1 MAKQFSTFQFVGK
14 VGTLVGMKG
23 KNGSAY
29 IRTLVT
35 PSNPKTAAQTDQR
48 VKMSLAGQMS
58 KLTPQALLVGMSND
72 KRMRRPHFTGNIARN
87 AVVTT
92 SNNQRAAKIDP
103 ALVLF
108 SDGAAATLRT
118 EPVVTTR
125 PDSVSVEVASTAYE
139 NTGLVSVVIVAAFAD
154 ANGQVVNISGGTV
167 TENQTSVVIAAP
179 TNFSRVNVYYI
190 PVVMAEGTDNVSYQ
204 RVVTMLQQDA
214 SYQSIANISA
224 TGSIVYRRSVYL
236 STYTPGA

>member
-1 MAKQFSTFQFVGK
+1 MAKQFSTFQFTGK

-35 PSNPKTAAQTDQR
+35 PANPKTSAQTDQR

-72 KRMRRPHFTGNIARN
+72 KRMRRPNFTGNIARN

-92 SNNQRAAKIDP
+92 INDQRAAKIDP

-108 SDGAAATLRT
+108 SDGPAA
-118 EPVVTTR
+118 VVESNPMEVTAKTAVVEFIVEGKVFEG
-125 PDSVSVEVASTAYE
+125 DIVS
-139 NTGLVSVVIVAAFAD
+139 LIIVAAFAD
-154 ANGQVVNISGGTV
+154 ANGRVVNIGST
-167 TENQTSVVIAAP
+167 TATQNSLSPEIAAP
-179 TNFSRVNVYYI
+179 NGYSRVNVYYI

-204 RVVTMLQQDA
+204 RVVNMLAQDA
-214 SYQSIANISA
+214 SYQALATISA
-224 TGSIVYRRSVYL
+224 TGSIVYRRSEFL

>member
-72 KRMRRPHFTGNIARN
+72 KRMRRPNFTGNIARN

-92 SNNQRAAKIDP
+92 VNNQRAAKIDP

-108 SDGAAATLRT
+108 SDGTAAPLT
-118 EPVVTTR
+118 ERPTVNTR
-125 PDSVSVEVASTAYE
+125 PDSIAVEVATTVFD
-139 NTGLVSVVIVAAFAD
+139 NTGVVSVIAVAAFAD
-154 ANGQVVNISGGTV
+154 ANGRVVNINSGTI
-167 TENQTSVVIAAP
+167 TENQTTARIAAP
-179 TNFSRVNVYYI
+179 DGYSRVNVYYI
-190 PVVMAEGTDNVSYQ
+190 PVMMAEGTDNVSYQ
-204 RVVTMLQQDA
+204 RVINMLQQDA
-214 SYQSIANISA
+214 SYQALATISA
-224 TGSIVYRRSVYL
+224 TGSIVYRRSVFL

>member
-72 KRMRRPHFTGNIARN
+72 KRMRRPNFTGNIARN

-92 SNNQRAAKIDP
+92 VNNVLTAKIDP
-103 ALVLF
+103 ALVSF
-108 SDGAAATLRT
+108 SEGATYPLGFDALT
-118 EPVVTTR
+118 VT
-125 PDSVSVEVASTAYE
+125 AQA
-139 NTGLVSVVIVAAFAD
+139 NSVVVAGRNVFPSETVTAIIAIAAFAD
-154 ANGQVVNISGGTV
+154 ANGKVTSIAAGTLISAAP
-167 TENQTSVVIAAP
+167 EAEIAAP
-179 TNFSRVNVYYI
+179 TGYSRVNVYYV
-190 PVVMAEGTDNVSYQ
+190 PVVRAEGATNVSYQ
-204 RVVTMLQQDA
+204 HAVDMVNADHGYA
-214 SYQSIANISA
+214 SIAEISQ
-224 TGSIVYRRSVYL
+224 TGAIEYRRSVYIN
-236 STYTPGA
+236 SYEPGA

>member
-1 MAKQFSTFQFVGK
+1 MAKQFSTFQFTGK

-35 PSNPKTAAQTDQR
+35 PANPKTPAQTDQR

-58 KLTPQALLVGMSND
+58 KLTPQALLVGMSTE
-72 KRMRRPHFTGNIARN
+72 KRMRRPNFTGNIARN

-92 SNNQRAAKIDP
+92 IDNQRAAKIDP

-108 SDGAAATLRT
+108 SDGAASLFDSRNLT
-118 EPVVTTR
+118 VTAKPT
-125 PDSVSVEVASTAYE
+125 SVQSVIDEAGFNET
-139 NTGLVSVVIVAAFAD
+139 LVSVLVVAAFAD
-154 ANGQVVNISGGTV
+154 ANGLVMSIVGDTITADNL
-167 TENQTSVVIAAP
+167 TSVIAAP
-179 TNFSRVNVYYI
+179 QGYSRVNVYYI
-190 PVVMAEGTDNVSYQ
+190 PVEMAEGTDHVSYQ
-204 RVVTMLQQDA
+204 RVVNMLAADA
-214 SYQSIANISA
+214 SYQTLAKISA
-224 TGSIVYRRSVYL
+224 TGSIVYRRSEFL

>member
-72 KRMRRPHFTGNIARN
+72 KRMRRPNFTGNIARN

-92 SNNQRAAKIDP
+92 IDGQRAAKIDP
-103 ALVLF
+103 AHVLF
-108 SDGAAATLRT
+108 SDGAAAMVDANQITIT
-118 EPVVTTR
+118 AHVADVEIIAQPNAFANDVVTLIM
-125 PDSVSVEVASTAYE
+125 V
-139 NTGLVSVVIVAAFAD
+139 LAFAD
-154 ANGQVVNISGGTV
+154 VNGRVTNIVAEPMTVETAETNVV
-167 TENQTSVVIAAP
+167 AP
-179 TNFSRVNVYYI
+179 NRYSRVNVYYI
-190 PVVMAEGTDNVSYQ
+190 PVVRKNSAD
-204 RVVTMLQQDA
+204 
-214 SYQSIANISA
+214 NISYERLVSMLSQD
-224 TGSIVYRRSVYL
+224 GSFQTIARLAESGSVEYRRSEFINDYQA
-236 STYTPGA
+236 GN

>member
-58 KLTPQALLVGMSND
+58 KLTPQALLIGMSSD
-72 KRMRRPHFTGNIARN
+72 RRMRRPNFTSNIVRN

-92 SNNQRAAKIDP
+92 VNNQRAAKIDP

-108 SDGAAATLRT
+108 SDGAAAVMTDTPNVRASASS
-118 EPVVTTR
+118 VT
-125 PDSVSVEVASTAYE
+125 ASLSASE
-139 NTGLVSVVIVAAFAD
+139 FNASGLVSVIIVAAFAD
-154 ANGQVVNISGGTV
+154 ANNRVVSIANATLTATV
-167 TENQTSVVIAAP
+167 DSVEIIAPAGY
-179 TNFSRVNVYYI
+179 SRVNVYYI
-190 PVVMAEGTDNVSYQ
+190 PIVMAEGTDNVSYQ
-204 RVVTMLQQDA
+204 RVIDMLAADA
-214 SYQSIANISA
+214 SYQALATISA
-224 TGSIVYRRSVYL
+224 SGSIVYRRSVYMN
-236 STYTPGA
+236 SYTPGE